1 MELQAIDGFGDVD
14 ATAVLKEKTLETL
27 KRLPEGDVVA
37 LISQL
42 PENVIRELCK
52 KGINEELVG
61 LLPSLIIGGISGGA
75 LYFIGGSMW
84 WALFGGLASGLSY
97 YFVEKIV
104 THP

>member
-42 PENVIRELCK
+42 PENVVREICK
-52 KGINEELVG
+52 RGVSEEVMLYLPTFLALGITGTVTYIVTGSLWGAIAMGVG
-61 LLPSLIIGGISGGA
+61 
-75 LYFIGGSMW
+75 
-84 WALFGGLASGLSY
+84 SGLVAYLSSNA
-97 YFVEKIV
+97 
-104 THP
+104 